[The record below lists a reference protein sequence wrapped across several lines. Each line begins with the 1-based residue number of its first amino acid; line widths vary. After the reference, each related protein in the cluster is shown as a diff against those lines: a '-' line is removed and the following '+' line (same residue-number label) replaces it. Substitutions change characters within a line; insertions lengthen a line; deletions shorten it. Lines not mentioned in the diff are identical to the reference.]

1 MRPGEESNISSVY
14 QTETKTTGIEG
25 ELAET
30 STIVNQIKVECEYFI
45 ALGKRLDENVRTQRN
60 KQFVVRKFGALP

>member
-1 MRPGEESNISSVY
+1 MRPGEESNIASVY
-14 QTETKTTGIEG
+14 QTETTGIEG

-30 STIVNQIKVECEYFI
+30 SAIANQMKVECEYFI

-60 KQFVVRKFGALP
+60 KQCVVKKFGALP